1 MLIESSFSH
10 CDDQGM
16 GDGGVIDKLEL
27 EKDEEEDAEGGLDGH
42 VGLEPLPPP
51 PFYGTR
57 DAELLCASG
66 QGKQGGLAVLRRGVV
81 SEVMGR
87 AKLGTLQ
94 PR

>member
-1 MLIESSFSH
+1 
-10 CDDQGM
+10 M
-16 GDGGVIDKLEL
+16 GDGGVIEKLEV
-27 EKDEEEDAEGGLDGH
+27 EKDEEEDAEGGMDGH
-42 VGLEPLPPP
+42 AGLEPLPPP
-51 PFYGTR
+51 PFYGTPR